1 MTGRRLLV
9 CDDEPAFGR
18 FVRNVAEDM
27 GYLVAVTASGQELMT
42 SYEDFEP
49 TTIILDMVMPG
60 LDGNEIILWLA
71 ERKCSAQLII
81 ITGFTPDY
89 AEHAKVLAE
98 YKGLRPVITLSK
110 PIEVAELRA
119 VLESQGVW

>member
-1 MTGRRLLV
+1 MTERRLLV

-18 FVRNVAEDM
+18 FVRNVAEDI
-27 GYLVAVTASGQELMT
+27 GYQVAVTTSGHEFIA
-42 SYEDFEP
+42 SYEAFQP

-71 ERKCSAQLII
+71 ERRCAAQLII

-98 YKGLRPVITLSK
+98 YKGLRPAITLSK
-110 PIEVAELRA
+110 PLEIAELRA
-119 VLESQGVW
+119 VLGSRGSH

>member
-1 MTGRRLLV
+1 MTRRRLLV

-27 GYLVAVTASGQELMT
+27 GYVVAVTASGQELMT
-42 SYEDFEP
+42 SYEHFKP

-119 VLESQGVW
+119 VLESQGVC

>member
-119 VLESQGVW
+119 VLESQGGC

>member
-27 GYLVAVTASGQELMT
+27 GYVVAVTASGQELVT
-42 SYEDFEP
+42 SYDDFKP

-110 PIEVAELRA
+110 PIEIAELRA
-119 VLESQGVW
+119 VLESQEVW

>member
-27 GYLVAVTASGQELMT
+27 GYVVAVTASGQELMT

-110 PIEVAELRA
+110 PIEIAELRA
-119 VLESQGVW
+119 VLESQGVR